1 VLDDPTRDAALL
13 RKLAQDF
20 PSVTAVRVR
29 DALQAVNDVV
39 EKLALAIRAASG
51 LAIVAS
57 LLVLAGAIAAG
68 QRARLYDAVILKTL
82 GATRGRLVT
91 VYALEYGAIGL
102 ASAVVGL
109 ICGIG
114 ASYVVVT
121 RMMRL
126 AFSPDVVGMILVA
139 TAAVLVAVVFG
150 LSGTWRIL
158 SQKPASHLRNL

>member
-1 VLDDPTRDAALL
+1 VLDDPVRDAALL
-13 RKLAQDF
+13 RRLAKDF

-39 EKLALAIRAASG
+39 EKLALAIRAASS
-51 LAIVAS
+51 LAILAS

-82 GATRGRLVT
+82 GATRARLVSI
-91 VYALEYGAIGL
+91 YALEYGVIGL
-102 ASAVVGL
+102 ASAAVGL
-109 ICGIG
+109 ICGMG

-126 AFSPDVVGMILVA
+126 AFSPDVVGMAIVA
-139 TAAVLVAVVFG
+139 LSAVLVAIFFG